1 MLICVMLYLIGQTL
15 QLPVVYWCFWWLA
28 VVFYTIRLFVNI
40 YKAGQ
45 DARTK
50 NK

>member
-1 MLICVMLYLIGQTL
+1 MCNVISDWADVAIAYSILV
-15 QLPVVYWCFWWLA
+15 FLA